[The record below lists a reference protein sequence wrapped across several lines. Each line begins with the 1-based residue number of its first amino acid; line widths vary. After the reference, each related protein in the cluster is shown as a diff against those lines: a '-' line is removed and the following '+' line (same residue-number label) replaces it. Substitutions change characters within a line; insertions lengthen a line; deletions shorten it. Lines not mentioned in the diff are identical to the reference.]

1 MILVVL
7 IMSDKNINRRQFLK
21 QVTGTAVAAIG
32 FPYIIASSALG
43 KAGTVAPSNR
53 VVVGCIGVGSQG
65 TGVMQNFLQQ
75 NQAQVVAVCD
85 VKSNRRESAANRVN
99 LHYNSTGCAQYS
111 DFCELLARDDI
122 DAVMSATTDHWHV
135 LTALAAAKAGKD
147 IYLEKPMGLSLAE
160 DQALRAACHQYGTV
174 FQFGTQQRSD
184 RKFRFACELA
194 LNGRLGK
201 VHTINV
207 LSPSSVAG
215 GSMKPA
221 PVPEWLDYNMWLGP
235 ASFTPYTEDRCSNK
249 LWWFNSDYAVGWIA
263 GWGVHPLDIAL
274 WGGGEAAAGPVELEG
289 TGTFPTDGF
298 CDTAVDWRIVFKYA
312 SPPGRVIMNY
322 AGGPQPPE
330 WRQRYGPDSHGV
342 GFEGTE
348 GWVHV
353 NRSRIVAH
361 PMSLLD
367 SVIRPN
373 EIHLY
378 ESSHHVRNF
387 LDCVK
392 SRSET
397 VCPIDAAVR
406 ADIVCHLSDIAIR
419 TRRKIRWDPEKE
431 VIIGDQ
437 EASRRLSRSMRS
449 PWHL

>member
-1 MILVVL
+1 MN
-7 IMSDKNINRRQFLK
+7 DKNVNRRQFLK
-21 QVTGTAVAAIG
+21 GLTGAAVGAIG
-32 FPYIIASSALG
+32 FPYIIRSSALG
-43 KAGTVAPSNR
+43 KAGTVAPGNR

-65 TGVMQNFLQQ
+65 SGVMQNFL
-75 NQAQVVAVCD
+75 NQEAAQVVAVCD
-85 VKSNRRESAANRVN
+85 VKANRREAARRRVDM
-99 LHYNSTGCAQYS
+99 HYNSSGCAEYH
-111 DFCELLARDDI
+111 DFRELLARDDI
-122 DAVMSATTDHWHV
+122 DAVMNATTDHWHV

-160 DQALRAACHQYGTV
+160 DQALRAACHDYGTV

-184 RKFRFACELA
+184 RKFRQACELA

-221 PVPEWLDYNMWLGP
+221 PVPEWLDYDFWLGP
-235 ASFTPYTEDRCSNK
+235 APYTPYTEDRCSNK
-249 LWWFNSDYAVGWIA
+249 LWWFHSNYAVGWIA

-274 WGGGEAAAGPVELEG
+274 WGGGEAVAGPVELEG

-298 CDTAVDWRIVFKYA
+298 CDTATDWRIVFKYA
-312 SPPGRVIMNY
+312 SGVIMNY
-322 AGGPQPPE
+322 AGGPQPAE
-330 WRQRYGPDSHGV
+330 WRQRYGPDRHGI
-342 GFEGTE
+342 GFEGPE
-348 GWVHV
+348 GWAHV
-353 NRSRIVAH
+353 NRGRIVAE
-361 PMSLLD
+361 PKSLLD
-367 SVIRPN
+367 SVIGPN

-392 SRSET
+392 SRSRT
-397 VCPIDAAVR
+397 VCPIDVAVR

-419 TRRKIRWDPEKE
+419 TERKIKWDPERE
-431 VIIGDQ
+431 VIVGDA
-437 EASRRLSRSMRS
+437 EASRRLTRSMRS

>member
-1 MILVVL
+1 MN
-7 IMSDKNINRRQFLK
+7 DKNIDRRRFLK
-21 QVTGTAVAAIG
+21 RATGTVVGAIG
-32 FPYIIASSALG
+32 FPYVISSAALG

-53 VVVGCIGVGSQG
+53 IVVGCIGVGSQG
-65 TGVMQNFLQQ
+65 RSVMQNFLHQEA
-75 NQAQVVAVCD
+75 AQVVAVCD
-85 VKSNRRESAANRVN
+85 VKANVREAARQRVDQ
-99 LHYNSTGCAQYS
+99 HYNSTGCKQYH
-111 DFCELLARDDI
+111 DFRELLARDDI

-135 LTALAAAKAGKD
+135 LTALAAARAGKD

-160 DQALRAACHQYGTV
+160 DQALRAACHKNGTI

-184 RKFRFACELA
+184 HKFRFACELA

-221 PVPEWLDYNMWLGP
+221 PVPDWLDYDFWLGP
-235 ASFTPYTEDRCSNK
+235 APYKPYTEDRCSNK
-249 LWWFNSDYAVGWIA
+249 LWWFHSDYAVGWIA

-274 WGGGEAAAGPVELEG
+274 WGGGADVTGPVELEG
-289 TGTFPTDGF
+289 TGTFPADGF
-298 CDTAVDWRIVFKYA
+298 CDTATDWRIVFKYA
-312 SPPGRVIMNY
+312 SGVIMNY
-322 AGGPQPPE
+322 AGGPQPDE
-330 WRQRYGPDSHGV
+330 WRKRYGRDSHGV
-342 GFEGTE
+342 GFEGPE

-353 NRSRIVAH
+353 NRSRIVAN
-361 PMSLLD
+361 PKSLLD
-367 SVIRPN
+367 SVIGPN

-378 ESSHHVRNF
+378 ESNHHVGNF

-392 SRSET
+392 NRSET
-397 VCPIDAAVR
+397 VCPVDVAVR

-419 TRRKIRWDPEKE
+419 TGRKIKWDPEKE
-431 VIIGDQ
+431 VIVGDE
-437 EASRRLSRSMRS
+437 EASRRLTRSMRS

>member
-1 MILVVL
+1 MN
-7 IMSDKNINRRQFLK
+7 DKNINRRQFLK
-21 QVTGTAVAAIG
+21 GLTGAAVGAIG
-32 FPYIIASSALG
+32 FPYIIRSSALG

-65 TGVMQNFLQQ
+65 SGVMQNFL
-75 NQAQVVAVCD
+75 NQEAAQVVAVCD
-85 VKSNRRESAANRVN
+85 VKANRREAARRRVDT
-99 LHYNSTGCAQYS
+99 HYNGSGCAEYH
-111 DFCELLARDDI
+111 DFRELLARDDI
-122 DAVMSATTDHWHV
+122 DAVLSATTDHWHV

-160 DQALRAACHQYGTV
+160 DQTLRDACHEHGTV

-184 RKFRFACELA
+184 RKFRQACELA
-194 LNGRLGK
+194 LNGRLGR

-221 PVPEWLDYNMWLGP
+221 PVPEWLDYDFWLGP
-235 ASFTPYTEDRCSNK
+235 APYTPYTEDRCSNK
-249 LWWFNSDYAVGWIA
+249 LWWFHSDYAVGWIA

-274 WGGGEAAAGPVELEG
+274 WGGGEAVAGPVELEG

-298 CDTAVDWRIVFKYA
+298 CDTATDWRIVLKYA
-312 SPPGRVIMNY
+312 SGVIMNY
-322 AGGPQPPE
+322 AGGPQPDQ
-330 WRQRYGPDSHGV
+330 WRRRYGPDRHGI
-342 GFEGTE
+342 GFEGPE

-353 NRSRIVAH
+353 NRGRIVAE
-361 PMSLLD
+361 PKSLLD
-367 SVIRPN
+367 SVIGPN

-378 ESSHHVRNF
+378 ESNHHVRNF

-397 VCPIDAAVR
+397 VCPIDVAVR

-419 TRRKIRWDPEKE
+419 TERKIKWDPERE
-431 VIIGDQ
+431 VIVGDE
-437 EASRRLSRSMRS
+437 EASRRLTRSMRS
-449 PWHL
+449 PWRL